1 MEQARILVVEDN
13 PIEREGLG
21 VILSREGYQVALA
34 EDGAAAVDYLTK
46 HPSPDLIVLDMLLP
60 VMDGWRFL
68 EKLFEMSLKAMPRVI
83 IATGNLVIGRD
94 WALSHNCDGF
104 LRKPI
109 DFDEML
115 KEVRRCLA

>member
-21 VILSREGYQVALA
+21 VILSREGFQVALA
-34 EDGAAAVDYLTK
+34 EDGAAAVDYLKK

-104 LRKPI
+104 
-109 DFDEML
+109 
-115 KEVRRCLA
+115 